1 MNFQEKVKE
10 FQAVSNQPISLS
22 EISFEQWT
30 FRKSLLE
37 EEIRELKQAIADNN
51 RVEIL
56 DALCD
61 IKYVNDGTAN
71 MIGFS
76 LSECG
81 VSWTLMS
88 LFYDNFDKH
97 NTDLILYEISVHEPF
112 MISDIDFKV
121 ILIANILKF
130 KLDNFK
136 TALLRVHESNMSKFC
151 KTEEEANETVK
162 SYFEKGIE
170 TYFKLVNDYYVVYRS
185 EDNKVLK
192 SINYKPVDLTDLV

>member
-1 MNFQEKVKE
+1 MNFQVKVKE
-10 FQAVSNQPISLS
+10 FQAVSNQPIGLS
-22 EISFEQWT
+22 VISDEQWK
-30 FRKSLLE
+30 FRKSILD

-71 MIGFS
+71 MCGEILEPIDDCAFYRPPFTKDYFELFS
-76 LSECG
+76 
-81 VSWTLMS
+81 S
-88 LFYDNFDKH
+88 LESSHVMDIFKINVLNVLLVQALNFTI
-97 NTDLILYEISVHEPF
+97 N
-112 MISDIDFKV
+112 
-121 ILIANILKF
+121 
-130 KLDNFK
+130 NFK

-151 KTEEEANETVK
+151 KTEEEAHETVK

-192 SINYKPVDLTDLV
+192 SINYTPVDLTDLV